1 MNSFPLWWD
10 GLFPLPP
17 APEKKPFDLDTL
29 VAEAQLRLT
38 LQLERDVAA
47 HLRQLRQLRSG
58 SRLIGTNLGVTS
70 VLSLEQ
76 LKTYTSSVPALEC
89 SGKLEYALL
98 PGVSDKKEKEGTLF
112 GLRCLPSRVHPYL
125 RRFIKELE

>member
-58 SRLIGTNLGVTS
+58 SRLIGTNLGITVAS
-70 VLSLEQ
+70 GVL
-76 LKTYTSSVPALEC
+76 TLEC

>member
-47 HLRQLRQLRSG
+47 HLRQLRSG
-58 SRLIGTNLGVTS
+58 SRHRLLVGNGLGVTS
-70 VLSLEQ
+70 VLTLEDLNVMSGVLQ
-76 LKTYTSSVPALEC
+76 LSGSSTVDYTLTTE
-89 SGKLEYALL
+89 
-98 PGVSDKKEKEGTLF
+98 VSNKREKEGTLF
-112 GLRCLPSRVHPYL
+112 GMLCLPSRVHPYL

>member
-47 HLRQLRQLRSG
+47 HLRQLRSG
-58 SRLIGTNLGVTS
+58 SHRLLVGNGLGVTS
-70 VLSLEQ
+70 VLALED
-76 LKTYTSSVPALEC
+76 LGVTSGVLTLEC

>member
-1 MNSFPLWWD
+1 MNSFPFWWD

-47 HLRQLRQLRSG
+47 HLRQLRSG
-58 SRLIGTNLGVTS
+58 SHRLLVGNGVGVTS
-70 VLSLEQ
+70 VLALED
-76 LKTYTSSVPALEC
+76 LGVTSGVLTLEC

>member
-29 VAEAQLRLT
+29 VAEAQLRLA

-47 HLRQLRQLRSG
+47 HLRQLRSG
-58 SRLIGTNLGVTS
+58 SRLIGTSLGVTS
-70 VLSLEQ
+70 GVLQ
-76 LKTYTSSVPALEC
+76 LSGSSKVDYTLTPE
-89 SGKLEYALL
+89 
-98 PGVSDKKEKEGTLF
+98 VSNKREKEGTLF
-112 GLRCLPSRVHPYL
+112 GMLCLPSRVHPYL

>member
-47 HLRQLRQLRSG
+47 HLRQLRSG
-58 SRLIGTNLGVTS
+58 SRHRLLVGNGLGVTS
-70 VLSLEQ
+70 VL
-76 LKTYTSSVPALEC
+76 ALEDLGVMSGVLQLSG

>member
-47 HLRQLRQLRSG
+47 HLRQLRSG
-58 SRLIGTNLGVTS
+58 GRHRLLVGNGLGVTS
-70 VLSLEQ
+70 VLALEDVDV
-76 LKTYTSSVPALEC
+76 TSSVLALGC

-125 RRFIKELE
+125 RRFIKKLE

>member
-47 HLRQLRQLRSG
+47 HLRQLRSG
-58 SRLIGTNLGVTS
+58 SRHRLLVGTNLGITVTS
-70 VLSLEQ
+70 GVLTLGGSS
-76 LKTYTSSVPALEC
+76 TVDYTLTTE
-89 SGKLEYALL
+89 
-98 PGVSDKKEKEGTLF
+98 VSNKREKEGTLF
-112 GLRCLPSRVHPYL
+112 GMLCLPSRVHPYL

>member
-47 HLRQLRQLRSG
+47 HLRQLRSG
-58 SRLIGTNLGVTS
+58 SRLIATNLGITVTS
-70 VLSLEQ
+70 GVLTLRGSS
-76 LKTYTSSVPALEC
+76 TVDYTLTTE
-89 SGKLEYALL
+89 
-98 PGVSDKKEKEGTLF
+98 VSNKREKEGTLF
-112 GLRCLPSRVHPYL
+112 GMLCLPSRVHPYL

>member
-47 HLRQLRQLRSG
+47 HLRQLRSG
-58 SRLIGTNLGVTS
+58 SHRLLVGNGVGVTS
-70 VLSLEQ
+70 VLALED
-76 LKTYTSSVPALEC
+76 LGVTSGVLTLEC
-89 SGKLEYALL
+89 SGKLKYALL

>member
-47 HLRQLRQLRSG
+47 HLRQLRSG
-58 SRLIGTNLGVTS
+58 SHRLLVGNGVGVTS
-70 VLSLEQ
+70 VLALED
-76 LKTYTSSVPALEC
+76 LGVTSGVLTLEC

>member
-47 HLRQLRQLRSG
+47 HLRQLRSG
-58 SRLIGTNLGVTS
+58 SRHRLLVGNGLGVTS
-70 VLSLEQ
+70 VL
-76 LKTYTSSVPALEC
+76 ALEDLGVT
-89 SGKLEYALL
+89 SVLALGGSSTVDYTL
-98 PGVSDKKEKEGTLF
+98 TTEVSDKREKEGTLF
-112 GLRCLPSRVHPYL
+112 GMLCLPSRVHPYL